1 MASPILPGS
10 GLGSGLDIGAIVT
23 ALVNADKSP
32 KQTQI
37 DSATKTNTL
46 KISGVGTLKSALTAY
61 QTAMTNLGSKT
72 NPAFAGFTATSSNT
86 AILGAT
92 SDNTAVSGTYN
103 VVVNQLAT
111 GSKVASASFAG
122 GAASAIPS
130 GTLKISQN
138 GTDYN
143 VTIPANATLQSTR
156 DAINTAQGANGIS
169 ANIVTDSSGASR
181 LVISSNKTGAGTDLS
196 VSGIAGLEIDGTQS
210 MGTNPAAGASGN
222 VNGLAQ
228 DAKVTIDG
236 LQVSSKSNTVSGAIS
251 GLTLNLTT
259 VSPVVGGVATPTV
272 VSVDTNTK
280 GLQASV
286 QAFVDAYNTLK
297 TTIDTLSKA
306 TPDADGKLTVQAAFT
321 GDSLPRS
328 LISDIR
334 GQLTAPGAGAEGSL
348 SYLSEIGVMTDRNT
362 GNLTFDTAAFTKTMA
377 QPGKAGQ
384 VQQMFT
390 GTNDTNG
397 LLARMNKAV
406 DPYLKAPA
414 GSAPTAVGL
423 LDQRMS
429 ILNNNTKSLTNQ
441 QLALDLRVANLTKT
455 LTAKYNAMDLLVG
468 QMKATAS
475 NITSFFSSLNAQQSA
490 K

>member
-1 MASPILPGS
+1 MHMASPILPGS

-23 ALVNADKSP
+23 ALVNADKSA

-37 DSATKTNTL
+37 DTATKTNTL
-46 KISGVGTLKSALTAY
+46 KISGVGSLKSALTAF

-72 NPAFAGFTATSSNT
+72 NPAFAGYTATSGT
-86 AILGAT
+86 PATLTAT
-92 SDNTAVSGTYN
+92 SDNTAVSGNYS
-103 VVVNQLAT
+103 VIVEKLAT

-122 GAASAIPS
+122 GATSAIPS

-169 ANIVTDSSGASR
+169 ANIVTDATGASR
-181 LVISSNKTGAGTDLS
+181 LVINSSKTGAGSDLT
-196 VSGIAGLEIDGTQS
+196 VSGIAGLEIDGTQV
-210 MGTNPAAGASGN
+210 MGASPAPGASGA
-222 VNGLAQ
+222 VSAVAS
-228 DAKVTIDG
+228 DAKLTIDG
-236 LQVSSKSNTVSGAIS
+236 LAVTSKSNTVTGAIS
-251 GLTLNLTT
+251 GLTLNLVAASPTAAT
-259 VSPVVGGVATPTV
+259 VTV
-272 VSVDTNTK
+272 DNNTK
-280 GLQASV
+280 GLQTSI
-286 QAFVDAYNTLK
+286 QTFVDAYNTLK

-306 TPDADGKLTVQAAFT
+306 TPDEDGNLTVQAAFT

-328 LISDIR
+328 LIADIR
-334 GQLTAPGAGAEGSL
+334 GQLTATGAGGPLAVL
-348 SYLSEIGVMTDRNT
+348 SQLGVLTDRNT
-362 GNLTFDTAAFTKTMA
+362 GNLTFDTAAFNKTMA
-377 QPGKAGQ
+377 QPGMTGQ
-384 VQQMFT
+384 VQQLFT

-406 DPYLKAPA
+406 DPYLKGATSTSP
-414 GSAPTAVGL
+414 GL
-423 LDQRMS
+423 LDQRLT
-429 ILNNNTKSLTNQ
+429 ILNANTKNITNQ

>member
-1 MASPILPGS
+1 MHMASPILPGS

-23 ALVNADKSP
+23 ALVNADKSA

-37 DSATKTNTL
+37 DTATKTNTL
-46 KISGVGTLKSALTAY
+46 KISGVGSLKSALTAF

-72 NPAFAGFTATSSNT
+72 NPAFAGYTATSGT
-86 AILGAT
+86 PATLTAT
-92 SDNTAVSGTYN
+92 SDNTAVSGNYS
-103 VVVNQLAT
+103 VIVEKLAT

-122 GAASAIPS
+122 GATSAIPS

-169 ANIVTDSSGASR
+169 ANIVTDATGASR
-181 LVISSNKTGAGTDLS
+181 LVINSSKTGAGSDLT
-196 VSGIAGLEIDGTQS
+196 VSGIAGLEIDGTQV
-210 MGTNPAAGASGN
+210 MGASPAPGASGA
-222 VNGLAQ
+222 VSAVAS
-228 DAKVTIDG
+228 DAKLTIDG
-236 LQVSSKSNTVSGAIS
+236 LAVTSKSNTVTGAIS
-251 GLTLNLTT
+251 GLTLNLVAASPTAAT
-259 VSPVVGGVATPTV
+259 VTV
-272 VSVDTNTK
+272 DNNTK
-280 GLQASV
+280 GLQTSI
-286 QAFVDAYNTLK
+286 QTFVDAYNTLK

-306 TPDADGKLTVQAAFT
+306 TPDEDGNLTVQAAFT

-328 LISDIR
+328 LIADIR
-334 GQLTAPGAGAEGSL
+334 GQLTATGAGGPLAVL
-348 SYLSEIGVMTDRNT
+348 SQLGVLTDRNT
-362 GNLTFDTAAFTKTMA
+362 GNLTFDTAAFNKTMA
-377 QPGKAGQ
+377 QPGMTGQ
-384 VQQMFT
+384 VQQLFT

-397 LLARMNKAV
+397 LLARMSKAV
-406 DPYLKAPA
+406 DPYLKGATSTSP
-414 GSAPTAVGL
+414 GL
-423 LDQRMS
+423 LDQRLT
-429 ILNNNTKSLTNQ
+429 ILNANTKNITNQ

>member
-222 VNGLAQ
+222 VNGPAQ

-259 VSPVVGGVATPTV
+259 VSPVVNNVATPTV

-280 GLQASV
+280 GLQTSV

-328 LISDIR
+328 LIADIR
-334 GQLTAPGAGAEGSL
+334 GQLNSPSAGGALA
-348 SYLSEIGVMTDRNT
+348 YLSQIGVMTDRNT

-377 QPGKAGQ
+377 QPGMAGQ

-390 GTNDTNG
+390 GTDDTNG
-397 LLARMNKAV
+397 LLARMKTAV
-406 DPYLKAPA
+406 DPYLKA
-414 GSAPTAVGL
+414 SADGKTTSGL
-423 LDQRMS
+423 LDQRMT
-429 ILNNNTKSLTNQ
+429 ILNNNTRNLTSQ
-441 QLALDLRVANLTKT
+441 QSALDLRVANLTKT

>member
-23 ALVNADKSP
+23 ALVNADKSA

-46 KISGVGTLKSALTAY
+46 KISGVGSLKSALTAF
-61 QTAMTNLGSKT
+61 QTAMTNLSSKT
-72 NPAFAGFTATSSNT
+72 NPAFAGFTATSGNT
-86 AILGAT
+86 DILSAT
-92 SDNTAVSGTYN
+92 SDSTAVAGKYN
-103 VVVNQLAT
+103 VVVNKLAT
-111 GSKVASASFAG
+111 GSKIASASFAG

-143 VTIPANATLQSTR
+143 VDIPANATLQTTR
-156 DAINTAQGANGIS
+156 DAINKAQGSNGIS
-169 ANIVTDSSGASR
+169 ANIVTDSSGSSR
-181 LVISSNKTGAGTDLS
+181 LVISSSKTGAGSDMT
-196 VSGIAGLEIDGTQS
+196 VSGIAGLEIDGTQP
-210 MGTNPAAGASGN
+210 MGSSPAAGASGA
-222 VNGLAQ
+222 VNGVAQ
-228 DAKVTIDG
+228 NAELTIDG
-236 LQVSSKSNTVSGAIS
+236 LTVTSKSNTVSGAIS
-251 GLTLNLTT
+251 GLTLNLTSVT
-259 VSPVVGGVATPTV
+259 PTNGAPTV
-272 VSVDTNTK
+272 VSVDANTK
-280 GLQASV
+280 GLQTSI
-286 QAFVDAYNTLK
+286 QSFVDAYNTLK

-306 TPDADGKLTVQAAFT
+306 TPDEDGKLTVQAAFT

-328 LISDIR
+328 LIADIR
-334 GQLTAPGAGAEGSL
+334 SQLTAPGAGGPL
-348 SYLSEIGVMTDRNT
+348 SVLSQLGVMTDRNT
-362 GNLTFDTAAFTKTMA
+362 GNLTFDTAAFNKTMD
-377 QPGKAGQ
+377 QPGMTGQ
-384 VQQMFT
+384 VQQLFT

-397 LLARMNKAV
+397 LLARMKKAV
-406 DPYLKAPA
+406 DPYLNAPA
-414 GSAPTAVGL
+414 GSKVTSGL
-423 LDQRMS
+423 LDQRLT
-429 ILNNNTKSLTNQ
+429 ILNNNTRNLTNQ

>member
-23 ALVNADKSP
+23 ALVNADKSA

-46 KISGVGTLKSALTAY
+46 KISGVGSLKSALTAF
-61 QTAMTNLGSKT
+61 QTAMTNLSSKT
-72 NPAFAGFTATSSNT
+72 NPAFAGFTATSGNT
-86 AILGAT
+86 DILSAT
-92 SDNTAVSGTYN
+92 SDSTAVAGKYN
-103 VVVNQLAT
+103 VVVNKLAT
-111 GSKVASASFAG
+111 GSKIASASFAG

-143 VTIPANATLQSTR
+143 VDIPANATLQTTR
-156 DAINTAQGANGIS
+156 DAINKAQGSNGIS
-169 ANIVTDSSGASR
+169 ANIVTDSSGSSR
-181 LVISSNKTGAGTDLS
+181 LVISSSKTGAGSDMT
-196 VSGIAGLEIDGTQS
+196 VSGIAGLEIDGTQP
-210 MGTNPAAGASGN
+210 MGSSPAAGASGA
-222 VNGLAQ
+222 VNGVAQ
-228 DAKVTIDG
+228 NAELTIDG
-236 LQVSSKSNTVSGAIS
+236 LTVTSKSNTVSGAIS
-251 GLTLNLTT
+251 GLTLNLTSVT
-259 VSPVVGGVATPTV
+259 PTNGAPTV
-272 VSVDTNTK
+272 VSVDANTK
-280 GLQASV
+280 GLQTSI
-286 QAFVDAYNTLK
+286 QSFVDAYNTLK

-306 TPDADGKLTVQAAFT
+306 TPDEDGKLTVQAAFT

-328 LISDIR
+328 LIADIR
-334 GQLTAPGAGAEGSL
+334 SQLTAPGAGGPL
-348 SYLSEIGVMTDRNT
+348 SVLSQLGVMTDRNN
-362 GNLTFDTAAFTKTMA
+362 GNLTFDTAAFNKTMD
-377 QPGKAGQ
+377 QPGMTGQ
-384 VQQMFT
+384 VQQLFT

-397 LLARMNKAV
+397 LLARMKKAV
-406 DPYLKAPA
+406 DPYLNAPA
-414 GSAPTAVGL
+414 GSKVTSGL
-423 LDQRMS
+423 LDQRLT
-429 ILNNNTKSLTNQ
+429 ILNNNTRTLTNQ

>member
-23 ALVNADKSP
+23 ALVNADKSA

-46 KISGVGTLKSALTAY
+46 KISGVGSLKSALTAF
-61 QTAMTNLGSKT
+61 QTAMTNLSSKT
-72 NPAFAGFTATSSNT
+72 SPAFAGFTATSGNT
-86 AILGAT
+86 DILSAT
-92 SDNTAVSGTYN
+92 SDSTAVAGKYN
-103 VVVNQLAT
+103 VVVNKLAT
-111 GSKVASASFAG
+111 GSKIASASFAG

-143 VTIPANATLQSTR
+143 VDIPANATLQTTR
-156 DAINTAQGANGIS
+156 DAINKAQGANGIS
-169 ANIVTDSSGASR
+169 ANIVTDSSGSSR
-181 LVISSNKTGAGTDLS
+181 LVISSSKTGAGSDLT
-196 VSGIAGLEIDGTQS
+196 VSGIAGLEIDGTQP
-210 MGTNPAAGASGN
+210 MGASPAAGASGA
-222 VNGLAQ
+222 VSGIAQ
-228 DAKVTIDG
+228 NAELTIDG
-236 LQVSSKSNTVSGAIS
+236 LTVTSKSNTVSGAIS

-259 VSPVVGGVATPTV
+259 VTPTNGAPTV
-272 VSVDTNTK
+272 VSVDANTK
-280 GLQASV
+280 GLQTSI
-286 QAFVDAYNTLK
+286 QTFVDAYNALK
-297 TTIDTLSKA
+297 TTVDTLSKA
-306 TPDADGKLTVQAAFT
+306 TPDEDGKLTVQAAFT

-328 LISDIR
+328 LIADIR
-334 GQLTAPGAGAEGSL
+334 EQLTAVGAGGPLAVL
-348 SYLSEIGVMTDRNT
+348 SQLGVMTDRNT
-362 GNLTFDTAAFTKTMA
+362 GNLTFDTAAFNKTMD
-377 QPGKAGQ
+377 QPGMTGQ
-384 VQQMFT
+384 VQQLFT
-390 GTNDTNG
+390 GTDDNNG
-397 LLARMNKAV
+397 LLARMKAAV

-414 GSAPTAVGL
+414 GSKVTAGL
-423 LDQRMS
+423 LDQRLT
-429 ILNNNTKSLTNQ
+429 ILNNNTRNLTNQ

>member
-37 DSATKTNTL
+37 DNATKTNTL
-46 KISGVGTLKSALTAY
+46 KISGIGTLKSALTAF

-72 NPAFAGFTATSSNT
+72 NPAFAGYTATSGT
-86 AILGAT
+86 PAVLGVSA
-92 SDNTAVSGTYN
+92 DNTAVSGTYS
-103 VVVNQLAT
+103 VVVNKLAT
-111 GSKVASASFAG
+111 GSKIASASFAG

-156 DAINTAQGANGIS
+156 DAINSAQAVNGIS
-169 ANIVTDSSGASR
+169 ANIVTDSTGASR
-181 LVISSNKTGAGTDLS
+181 LVISSSKTGAGSDMK
-196 VSGIAGLEIDGTQS
+196 VSGIAGLEIDGTQT
-210 MGTNPAAGASGN
+210 MGANPAAGASGA

-228 DAKVTIDG
+228 DASLTIDG
-236 LQVSSKSNTVSGAIS
+236 LAVTSKSNTVTGAIS
-251 GLTLNLTT
+251 GLTMNLAT
-259 VSPVVGGVATPTV
+259 VSAGTPPSTPVTV
-272 VSVDTNTK
+272 TVDGNTK
-280 GLQASV
+280 GLQTSV

-297 TTIDTLSKA
+297 STIDTLSKA
-306 TPDADGKLTVQAAFT
+306 TPDEDGKLTVQAAFT
-321 GDSLPRS
+321 GDSLARS
-328 LISDIR
+328 LVADIR
-334 GQLTAPGAGAEGSL
+334 GQITAPSATAGSPMA
-348 SYLSEIGVMTDRNT
+348 YLSQLGVMTDRTT
-362 GNLTFDTAAFTKTMA
+362 GNLTFDTAAFNKTMA
-377 QPGKAGQ
+377 TPGMSGK
-384 VQQMFT
+384 VQEMFT

-397 LLARMNKAV
+397 LLARMSKAV
-406 DPYLKAPA
+406 DPYLKA
-414 GSAPTAVGL
+414 SADGKTTSGL
-423 LDQRMS
+423 LDQRLT
-429 ILNNNTKSLTNQ
+429 ILNNNTRNITSQ

>member
-23 ALVNADKSP
+23 ALVNADKSA

-46 KISGVGTLKSALTAY
+46 KISGIGTLKSALAAY
-61 QTAMTNLGSKT
+61 QKAMTDLGSKT
-72 NPAFAGFTATSSNT
+72 NPAFAGYTATSGT
-86 AILGAT
+86 PATLTAT

-103 VVVNQLAT
+103 VVVNNLAT

-156 DAINTAQGANGIS
+156 DAINTQQGTNGIS
-169 ANIVTDSSGASR
+169 ANIVTDSTGASR
-181 LVISSNKTGAGTDLS
+181 LVISSNKTGAGSDLS
-196 VSGIAGLEIDGTQS
+196 ASGIAGLAIDGTKVMS
-210 MGTNPAAGASGN
+210 STPAAGDSGS
-222 VNGLAQ
+222 VGSVAM
-228 DAKVTIDG
+228 DAKLTIDG
-236 LQVSSKSNTVSGAIS
+236 LTVTSKSNTVTGAVS
-251 GLTLNLTT
+251 GLTMNL
-259 VSPVVGGVATPTV
+259 VEASPTAVKVT
-272 VSVDTNTK
+272 VDTNTK
-280 GLQASV
+280 GLQSSV
-286 QAFVDAYNTLK
+286 QAFVDAFNTLK

-306 TPDADGKLTVQAAFT
+306 TPDEDGRLTVQAAFT
-321 GDSLPRS
+321 GDSMPRT
-328 LISDIR
+328 LLADLR
-334 GQLTAPGAGAEGSL
+334 AQLTTSSPGDL
-348 SYLSEIGVMTDRNT
+348 SVLSQIGVLTDRDT
-362 GNLTFDTAAFTKTMA
+362 GKLTLDSAAFTKAMA
-377 QPGKAGQ
+377 QPGMTGQ
-384 VQQMFT
+384 VQQLFS

-397 LLARMNKAV
+397 LLARMSKAV
-406 DPYLKAPA
+406 DPYLKA
-414 GSAPTAVGL
+414 SADGKSTSGL
-423 LDQRMS
+423 LDQRLT
-429 ILNNNTKSLTNQ
+429 ILTNNTRTLTNQ

>member
-37 DSATKTNTL
+37 DNATKTNTL
-46 KISGVGTLKSALTAY
+46 KISGIGTLKSALTAF

-72 NPAFAGFTATSSNT
+72 NPAFAGYTATSGT
-86 AILGAT
+86 PAVLGVSA
-92 SDNTAVSGTYN
+92 DNTAVSGTYS
-103 VVVNQLAT
+103 VVVNKLAT
-111 GSKVASASFAG
+111 GSKIASASFAG

-156 DAINTAQGANGIS
+156 DAINSAQAVNGIS
-169 ANIVTDSSGASR
+169 ANIVTDSTGASR
-181 LVISSNKTGAGTDLS
+181 LVISSSKTGAGSDMK
-196 VSGIAGLEIDGTQS
+196 VSGIAGLEIDGTQT
-210 MGTNPAAGASGN
+210 MGANPAAGASGA

-228 DAKVTIDG
+228 DASLTIDG
-236 LQVSSKSNTVSGAIS
+236 LAVTSKSNTVTGAIS
-251 GLTLNLTT
+251 GLTMNLTT
-259 VSPVVGGVATPTV
+259 VSAGTPPSTPVTV
-272 VSVDTNTK
+272 TVDGNTK
-280 GLQASV
+280 GLQTSV

-297 TTIDTLSKA
+297 STIDTLSKA
-306 TPDADGKLTVQAAFT
+306 TPDEDGKLTVQAAFT
-321 GDSLPRS
+321 GDSLARS
-328 LISDIR
+328 LVADIR
-334 GQLTAPGAGAEGSL
+334 GQITAPSATAGSPMA
-348 SYLSEIGVMTDRNT
+348 YLSQLGVMTDRTT
-362 GNLTFDTAAFTKTMA
+362 GNLTFDTAAFNKTMA
-377 QPGKAGQ
+377 TPGMSGK
-384 VQQMFT
+384 VQEMFT

-397 LLARMNKAV
+397 LLARMSKAV
-406 DPYLKAPA
+406 DPYLKA
-414 GSAPTAVGL
+414 SADGKTTSGL
-423 LDQRMS
+423 LDQRLT
-429 ILNNNTKSLTNQ
+429 ILNNNTRNITSQ

>member
-23 ALVNADKSP
+23 ALVNADKTP

-37 DSATKTNTL
+37 DNATKTNTL
-46 KISGVGTLKSALTAY
+46 KISGIGTLKSALTAF

-72 NPAFAGFTATSSNT
+72 NPAFAGYTATSGT
-86 AILGAT
+86 PGVLGVSA
-92 SDNTAVSGTYN
+92 DNTAVSGTYS
-103 VVVNQLAT
+103 VVVNKLAT
-111 GSKVASASFAG
+111 GSKIASASFAG

-156 DAINTAQGANGIS
+156 DAINTAQGVNGIS

-181 LVISSNKTGAGTDLS
+181 LVISSSKTGAGSDMK
-196 VSGIAGLEIDGTQS
+196 VSGIAGLEIDGTQE
-210 MGTNPAAGASGN
+210 MGTSPAAGASGA

-228 DAKVTIDG
+228 DASLTIDG
-236 LQVSSKSNTVSGAIS
+236 LAVTSKSNTVTGAIS
-251 GLTLNLTT
+251 GLTMNLVT
-259 VSPVVGGVATPTV
+259 VSPGTPPTPVTV
-272 VSVDTNTK
+272 TVDGNTK
-280 GLQASV
+280 GLQTSV

-297 TTIDTLSKA
+297 NTIDTLSKA
-306 TPDADGKLTVQAAFT
+306 TPDEDGKLTVQAAFT
-321 GDSLPRS
+321 GDSLARS
-328 LISDIR
+328 LVADIR
-334 GQLTAPGAGAEGSL
+334 GQITAPSATAGSPMA
-348 SYLSEIGVMTDRNT
+348 YLSQLGVMTDRNT
-362 GNLTFDTAAFTKTMA
+362 GNLTFDTAAFNKAMST
-377 QPGKAGQ
+377 PGMSGK
-384 VQQMFT
+384 VQEMFT

-397 LLARMNKAV
+397 LLARMSKAV
-406 DPYLKAPA
+406 DPYLKA
-414 GSAPTAVGL
+414 SADGKTTTGL
-423 LDQRMS
+423 LDQRLT
-429 ILNNNTKSLTNQ
+429 ILNGNTRSLTAQ
-441 QLALDLRVANLTKT
+441 QTALDIRVAGMTKT

>member
-37 DSATKTNTL
+37 DNATKTNTL
-46 KISGVGTLKSALTAY
+46 KISGVGTLKSALTAF
-61 QTAMTNLGSKT
+61 QTAMNNLGSKT
-72 NPAFAGFTATSSNT
+72 NPAFAGYTATSGNPT
-86 AILGAT
+86 VLGAT
-92 SDNTAVSGTYN
+92 SDNTAVSGTYS
-103 VVVNQLAT
+103 VVVNNLAT
-111 GSKVASASFAG
+111 GSKIASASFAG

-143 VTIPANATLQSTR
+143 VDIPANSTLQSTR
-156 DAINTAQGANGIS
+156 DAINKAQGANGIS
-169 ANIVTDSSGASR
+169 ANIVTDSTGASR
-181 LVISSNKTGAGTDLS
+181 LVISSSKTGAGSDMT
-196 VSGIAGLEIDGTQS
+196 VSGIAGLEIDGTKPMS
-210 MGTNPAAGASGN
+210 ATPAAGDSGA

-228 DAKVTIDG
+228 DASLTIDG
-236 LQVSSKSNTVSGAIS
+236 LKVTSKSNNVAGAIS
-251 GLTLNLTT
+251 GLTMNLLT
-259 VSPVVGGVATPTV
+259 VPNPPGTPVV
-272 VSVDTNTK
+272 VSVDSNTK
-280 GLQASV
+280 GLQTSV

-306 TPDADGKLTVQAAFT
+306 TPDEDGKLTVQAAFT

-328 LISDIR
+328 LIADIR
-334 GQLTAPGAGAEGSL
+334 GQLTMPSSGTASTM
-348 SYLSEIGVMTDRNT
+348 SYLSQLGVMTDKLT
-362 GNLTFDTAAFTKTMA
+362 GNLTFDTVAFNKTMS
-377 QPGKAGQ
+377 QPGMTGQ
-384 VQQMFT
+384 VQQLF
-390 GTNDTNG
+390 GTTDSGG
-397 LLARMNKAV
+397 LLARMTKAV
-406 DPYLKAPA
+406 DPYLKPPA
-414 GSAPTAVGL
+414 GSLPTATGL

-429 ILNNNTKSLTNQ
+429 ILNNNTKSLTSQ